1 MMFKIQII
9 IHIYNGK
16 VCECC
21 SQTSKQVN
29 IVVTRMRGPSG
40 PEILVHYKLTLA
52 TYCEIFYLLK
62 IKYFYFVVN
71 KVHCYKEEE
80 SPPELQEKFP

>member
-1 MMFKIQII
+1 MIDEKMMFKIQII

-21 SQTSKQVN
+21 GQISKQVN

-40 PEILVHYKLTLA
+40 PEILVKY
-52 TYCEIFYLLK
+52 K
-62 IKYFYFVVN
+62 IKEDDR
-71 KVHCYKEEE
+71 KDQI
-80 SPPELQEKFP
+80 ST